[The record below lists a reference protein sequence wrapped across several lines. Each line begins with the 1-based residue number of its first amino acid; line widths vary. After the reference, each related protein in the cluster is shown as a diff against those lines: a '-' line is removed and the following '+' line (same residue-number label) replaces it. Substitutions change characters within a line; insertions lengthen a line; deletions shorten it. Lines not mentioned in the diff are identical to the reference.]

1 MEKTRNKSGALS
13 FKPSRTDLDIMT
25 LKKKVSKL
33 EKEMAELKNQINKS
47 EAKQEKCLVMQL

>member
-13 FKPSRTDLDIMT
+13 FKPSKMDLDIMT

-33 EKEMAELKNQINKS
+33 EKEMAELKEKISQS
-47 EAKQEKCLVMQL
+47 EASTK